1 MGKFSYPWG
10 RIESILEFIDV
21 ASEEHTVPI
30 KEIVMSV
37 PHGQMEC
44 KVYTS
49 AFSGEVVFQV
59 DTKIGQPYAGVA
71 PKHYIE
77 PGIEPTKDG
86 VDGRVKVRVLSNGGD
101 EARVSVPDGEILT
114 VSADKVHE
122 M

>member
-1 MGKFSYPWG
+1 M
-10 RIESILEFIDV
+10 
-21 ASEEHTVPI
+21 A
-30 KEIVMSV
+30 V
-37 PHGQMEC
+37 PHGQMDC

-59 DTKIGQPYAGVA
+59 ATIIGELYAGVA
-71 PKHYIE
+71 PKHYVE
-77 PGIEPTKDG
+77 PAIQPTKAG

-114 VSADKVHE
+114 VPADKVHE